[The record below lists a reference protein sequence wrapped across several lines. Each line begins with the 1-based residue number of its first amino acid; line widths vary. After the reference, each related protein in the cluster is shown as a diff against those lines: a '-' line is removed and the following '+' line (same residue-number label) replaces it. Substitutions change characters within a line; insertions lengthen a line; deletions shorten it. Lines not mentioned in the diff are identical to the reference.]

1 MNDFEPKERQVP
13 EDLTVTNQDHTT
25 HRSLYHNH
33 NISII
38 QRPCLIFLFT
48 LQEVKY
54 AVLALEAHMAKEN
67 HKDHRTAE
75 HTQSQNA
82 EERET

>member
-13 EDLTVTNQDHTT
+13 EDLTVTNQDYTT
-25 HRSLYHNH
+25 HRSLDHNH

-38 QRPCLIFLFT
+38 QRPCLVFLFT
-48 LQEVKY
+48 LQDVKY
-54 AVLALEAHMAKEN
+54 AALALEAPTAKEN

-75 HTQSQNA
+75 HTQSPNT
-82 EERET
+82 EEREM